1 MAKRSG
7 MYKFEKRSKEI
18 KRKKKQEA
26 KAQKRLNKD
35 ETSGGGPE
43 IDYTLCTTATAAGV
57 DIDHLIEQQEKK
69 AAEAAARVQEALDAQ
84 EAQEALDAENAE
96 GPGE

>member
-18 KRKKKQEA
+18 KRKKKQDA
-26 KAQKRLNKD
+26 KVQKRLNKD
-35 ETSGGGPE
+35 DTSGGGPE

-57 DIDHLIEQQEKK
+57 DLDHLIEQQEKK
-69 AAEAAARVQEALDAQ
+69 AAEAAAKVQEALAAQ
-84 EAQEALDAENAE
+84 EAENNE
-96 GPGE
+96 EPEEQT

>member
-1 MAKRSG
+1 MARRSG

-26 KAQKRLNKD
+26 KTQKRLNRD

-57 DIDHLIEQQEKK
+57 DLAHLIEQQEKK
-69 AAEAAARVQEALDAQ
+69 AAEAAAKVQEAL
-84 EAQEALDAENAE
+84 EAQEALDAENTE
-96 GPGE
+96 EPVE

>member
-26 KAQKRLNKD
+26 KIQKRLNKD

-43 IDYTLCTTATAAGV
+43 IDYTLCTTAAAAGV
-57 DIDHLIEQQEKK
+57 DLAHLIEQQEKA
-69 AAEAAARVQEALDAQ
+69 AAEAAAKAQ
-84 EAQEALDAENAE
+84 EAQESEDAEE
-96 GPGE
+96 PGE

>member
-7 MYKFEKRSKEI
+7 MYKFEKRNKEI

-35 ETSGGGPE
+35 GSQASGPE
-43 IDYTLCTTATAAGV
+43 IDYSLCTTAEAAGV
-57 DIDHLIEQQEKK
+57 DLTHLIEVQEKA
-69 AAEAAARVQEALDAQ
+69 AAEAAALEEAGQEDEDADEEQ
-84 EAQEALDAENAE
+84 K
-96 GPGE
+96 